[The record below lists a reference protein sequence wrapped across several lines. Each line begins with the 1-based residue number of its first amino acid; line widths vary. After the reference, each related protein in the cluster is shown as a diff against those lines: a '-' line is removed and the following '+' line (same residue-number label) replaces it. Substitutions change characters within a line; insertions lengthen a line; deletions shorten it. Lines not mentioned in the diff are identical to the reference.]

1 MGEGCREIFSPLS
14 LQTPPPNLLART
26 CPPALSSG
34 ASVDSLGSVSFL
46 EGFWEGASGENGK
59 EGSEMEAQPLILGVG
74 EQASF

>member
-1 MGEGCREIFSPLS
+1 M
-14 LQTPPPNLLART
+14 
-26 CPPALSSG
+26 
-34 ASVDSLGSVSFL
+34 DSLGSVSFL